1 MSTKKKHNKVMTWTH
16 CEHCRINVN
25 IKQGEKNCPECGL
38 PTNVSHNQSENSK
51 AVAKPVAKTEI
62 KENLQSQDQ
71 PTYQQIQR
79 LIDEVREI
87 KELVKILR
95 WSIPLGF
102 LFIMIYLKWLGVKVN
117 LSPTII
123 SPFIG

>member
-1 MSTKKKHNKVMTWTH
+1 MTWTH
-16 CEHCRINVN
+16 CENCRINVN
-25 IKQGEKNCPECGL
+25 LKQGEKNCPECGI
-38 PTNVSHNQSENSK
+38 PTSVNHDQSANLK
-51 AVAKPVAKTEI
+51 PAAKPVAKPDI
-62 KENLQSQDQ
+62 KETLQVQDQ
-71 PTYQQIQR
+71 PTYQQIQK

-102 LFIMIYLKWLGVKVN
+102 VLVMIYLKWLGVKVN